1 MLTPREQRRAAPMA
15 AASSLRGPAADSQLC
30 RSTHAQMT
38 SSNTIDLLLHYPYC
52 HTSRL
57 NLFSLGL

>member
-15 AASSLRGPAADSQLC
+15 AASSLPGPAADSQLC

-38 SSNTIDLLLHYPYC
+38 SSSTIYFYYYIIRIVTLV
-52 HTSRL
+52 
-57 NLFSLGL
+57 G